1 MTIKDIAKEAGYS
14 VGTVSRVLNN
24 HPDVSDKARKKVMA
38 VVKKN
43 HFKLNNNA
51 KHLKQQSNSGIAVI
65 VKGNNNMLFAT
76 IVEKLQGLIKERGY
90 VCLIY
95 YIDEDENEVEQALQI
110 CRERQPMGILFL
122 GSDLEYY
129 RGRFGD
135 AGIPGLLV
143 TNSAEGMELEN
154 LSSVSTDDEG
164 AAQTAI
170 EYLFTLGH
178 REIGVLGGKLEN
190 SYAARS
196 RYMGCRK
203 AFELRGRNFDRS
215 RQYEGA
221 RFSMEDG
228 YHGMLRILNK
238 MPEVTAVFAMSD
250 VMAIGAIRAIKD
262 RGLRVPEDIS
272 VIGFDGIVLSQ
283 YMCPRLTTIKQD
295 SEIIARRSLEI
306 LLGNI
311 REELPVTYER
321 IPSLFIRGESTCAV
335 LFYAFHRALHGLII
349 QNLKGMILEREQLP
363 NGNLLH
369 LFPLLLLPG
378 FLGGENVI
386 CPFQRHV

>member
-135 AGIPGLLV
+135 AGIPGPLV

-221 RFSMEDG
+221 
-228 YHGMLRILNK
+228 
-238 MPEVTAVFAMSD
+238 
-250 VMAIGAIRAIKD
+250 
-262 RGLRVPEDIS
+262 
-272 VIGFDGIVLSQ
+272 
-283 YMCPRLTTIKQD
+283 
-295 SEIIARRSLEI
+295 
-306 LLGNI
+306 
-311 REELPVTYER
+311 
-321 IPSLFIRGESTCAV
+321 
-335 LFYAFHRALHGLII
+335 
-349 QNLKGMILEREQLP
+349 
-363 NGNLLH
+363 
-369 LFPLLLLPG
+369 
-378 FLGGENVI
+378 
-386 CPFQRHV
+386 

>member
-196 RYMGCRK
+196 RYMGCRRAFDHRDVHRNQIPLKGGVSALLDSVPK
-203 AFELRGRNFDRS
+203 ALPGLFTKPIHADD
-215 RQYEGA
+215 
-221 RFSMEDG
+221 FS
-228 YHGMLRILNK
+228 
-238 MPEVTAVFAMSD
+238 
-250 VMAIGAIRAIKD
+250 
-262 RGLRVPEDIS
+262 
-272 VIGFDGIVLSQ
+272 
-283 YMCPRLTTIKQD
+283 
-295 SEIIARRSLEI
+295 
-306 LLGNI
+306 
-311 REELPVTYER
+311 PVT
-321 IPSLFIRGESTCAV
+321 IQTVNIQITMDKSLTDEFFQCSLRQPFNVHCLLADKMDELFQPTCLAVRVITVQRLDDAILAIFALST
-335 LFYAFHRALHGLII
+335 
-349 QNLKGMILEREQLP
+349 
-363 NGNLLH
+363 
-369 LFPLLLLPG
+369 
-378 FLGGENVI
+378 
-386 CPFQRHV
+386 

>member
-1 MTIKDIAKEAGYS
+1 
-14 VGTVSRVLNN
+14 
-24 HPDVSDKARKKVMA
+24 
-38 VVKKN
+38 
-43 HFKLNNNA
+43 
-51 KHLKQQSNSGIAVI
+51 
-65 VKGNNNMLFAT
+65 
-76 IVEKLQGLIKERGY
+76 
-90 VCLIY
+90 
-95 YIDEDENEVEQALQI
+95 
-110 CRERQPMGILFL
+110 
-122 GSDLEYY
+122 
-129 RGRFGD
+129 
-135 AGIPGLLV
+135 
-143 TNSAEGMELEN
+143 
-154 LSSVSTDDEG
+154 
-164 AAQTAI
+164 
-170 EYLFTLGH
+170 
-178 REIGVLGGKLEN
+178 
-190 SYAARS
+190 
-196 RYMGCRK
+196 MGCRK

-321 IPSLFIRGESTCAV
+321 IPSLFIRGESTCALSV
-335 LFYAFHRALHGLII
+335 
-349 QNLKGMILEREQLP
+349 QNKGDEKK
-363 NGNLLH
+363 
-369 LFPLLLLPG
+369 
-378 FLGGENVI
+378 
-386 CPFQRHV
+386 

>member
-238 MPEVTAVFAMSD
+238 MP
-250 VMAIGAIRAIKD
+250 GAIRAIKD

-321 IPSLFIRGESTCAV
+321 IPSLFIRGESTCALSV
-335 LFYAFHRALHGLII
+335 
-349 QNLKGMILEREQLP
+349 QNKGDEKK
-363 NGNLLH
+363 
-369 LFPLLLLPG
+369 
-378 FLGGENVI
+378 
-386 CPFQRHV
+386 

>member
-95 YIDEDENEVEQALQI
+95 YIDEDEQALQI

-196 RYMGCRK
+196 RYMGCRR
-203 AFELRGRNFDRS
+203 AFELRGRNFDSS

-238 MPEVTAVFAMSD
+238 MHEVTAVFAMSD
-250 VMAIGAIRAIKD
+250 VMAIGPIRAIKD

-321 IPSLFIRGESTCAV
+321 IPSLIIRGESTCALSV
-335 LFYAFHRALHGLII
+335 
-349 QNLKGMILEREQLP
+349 QNKGDEKK
-363 NGNLLH
+363 
-369 LFPLLLLPG
+369 
-378 FLGGENVI
+378 
-386 CPFQRHV
+386 